1 MKAKK
6 LERKIIASEIES
18 AFATSQQRHQAAI
31 EKVEE
36 VEDRVFYLLMIDNY
50 ESICLL
56 RQKLLE

>member
-1 MKAKK
+1 MDKAKK

-31 EKVEE
+31 EEVEE
-36 VEDRVFYLLMIDNY
+36 RVFYLLMFDNY